1 MTNMENNYDEKI
13 NVYKIG
19 YYSSIFLTIITII
32 TFGLAMTAIP
42 NSGAFCPGDCLEYPY
57 LDTLTEF
64 PQDYLWMFPAII
76 LMITFIIF
84 VISVHSFASEKNK
97 LFSRISLTF
106 AIISTTVL
114 LVCYF
119 IQFSVIPTSLLN
131 GETEGI
137 ALLTQYNPHGIFV
150 ALEEL
155 GYIMM
160 SFAFLFLAP
169 VFANKNRIETVIRWI
184 FIIAF
189 ILTIISFVLISIKYG
204 IVRQDRFEVIVISI
218 DWFVLII
225 NGILTS
231 IVFKKA
237 LKNMSKK
244 Y

>member
-1 MTNMENNYDEKI
+1 MTNMEYNHDEKI
-13 NVYKIG
+13 NVNRIG

-57 LDTLTEF
+57 LDTLSEF
-64 PQDYLWMFPAII
+64 PKDYLWMFPATI
-76 LMITFIIF
+76 LMITFMIF

-97 LFSRISLTF
+97 IFSQISLTF
-106 AIISTTVL
+106 AIISTIVL

-119 IQFSVIPTSLLN
+119 IQFSVIPASLLN

-150 ALEEL
+150 VLEEL

-160 SFAFLFLAP
+160 SFTFLFLAP
-169 VFANKNRIETVIRWI
+169 VFANKNSIETVIRWI

-218 DWFVLII
+218 DWLVLII
-225 NGILTS
+225 IGILTS
-231 IVFKKA
+231 IVFRKA
-237 LKNMSKK
+237 LKNMCKK

>member
-1 MTNMENNYDEKI
+1 MENNYDEKI